1 VDDTLPDSDSTYN
14 STSTPAATDRYAIP
28 TPTLTGSCR
37 GVSVAALVRKDD
49 AGVRT
54 ARLKLYDGTALQ
66 SGPTGNLADSY
77 VYVENI
83 WQVNPTTGLAWT
95 AAELAAAEPG
105 IELVS

>member
-1 VDDTLPDSDSTYN
+1 
-14 STSTPAATDRYAIP
+14 
-28 TPTLTGSCR
+28 
-37 GVSVAALVRKDD
+37 
-49 AGVRT
+49 
-54 ARLKLYDGTALQ
+54 
-66 SGPTGNLADSY
+66 LADSY